1 MLPPVLADNSPN
13 NNNNKTMKNT
23 KLHIRKLAKAG
34 FSLIEMLVVI
44 AVIGVIAAIAIP
56 NIGKVND
63 SAKEATA
70 RRNAQSVAS
79 VAAAAVAAGVPTSGW
94 SDTGA
99 AYDAIADGV
108 SPTTGAFSGKQF
120 RVPNL
125 PTATDDAAARTRIL
139 GYLSWDSAN
148 ASLNYTANAV
158 VNN

>member
-1 MLPPVLADNSPN
+1 
-13 NNNNKTMKNT
+13 MKNT

-79 VAAAAVAAGVPTSGW
+79 VAAAAVAAGVDTSGWTSDGDVYDDIADGITPTSG
-94 SDTGA
+94 
-99 AYDAIADGV
+99 
-108 SPTTGAFSGKQF
+108 PFNGKQF
-120 RVPNL
+120 KVPNL
-125 PTATDDAAARTRIL
+125 PTAAADAAARTRIL
-139 GYLSWDSAN
+139 EYLEWDSTN
-148 ASLNYTANAV
+148 DSLNYTANAV